1 MQNSTNNASTIMASK
16 VFNEGKEN
24 ILDWFVTTAT
34 IKVLLLMTNTTADT
48 ENDGISEIGDLA
60 TLDEH
65 DGSGY
70 ARGTLASKT
79 AAKDDANDRATFDAA
94 DVTFATLGAGS
105 RDVAGVLLCWDD
117 GGTLRPISWHEY
129 QSPRIADGAD
139 FVVQWRSD
147 TGLMLAQ

>member
-1 MQNSTNNASTIMASK
+1 MASK

-24 ILDWFVTTAT
+24 ILAWLVSTAT

-48 ENDGISEIGDLA
+48 QNDGISAITDFT

-79 AAKDDANDRATFDAA
+79 ATKDDTNDRAKFDAL
-94 DVTFATLGAGS
+94 DVTFASLGAGS

-117 GGTLRPISWHEY
+117 GGTLRPFSWHEY
-129 QSPRIADGAD
+129 QSPRVADGGD
-139 FVVQWRSD
+139 FVVEWRAD
-147 TGLMLAQ
+147 TNILLAE

>member
-1 MQNSTNNASTIMASK
+1 MASK

-24 ILDWFVTTAT
+24 FAQEDILT
-34 IKVLLLMTNTTADT
+34 ITVKALLLMTNTTADT
-48 ENDGISEIGDLA
+48 ENDGISATTDFT

-70 ARGTLASKT
+70 AQQTLASKT
-79 AAKDDANDRATFDAA
+79 ITKDDTNDRAVFDAA
-94 DVTFATLGAGS
+94 DVTFTSLGAGT
-105 RDVAGVLLCWDD
+105 RDVAGVLLVWDD

-129 QSPRIADGAD
+129 TSPRVADGTD

-147 TGLMLAQ
+147 TGIILVQ